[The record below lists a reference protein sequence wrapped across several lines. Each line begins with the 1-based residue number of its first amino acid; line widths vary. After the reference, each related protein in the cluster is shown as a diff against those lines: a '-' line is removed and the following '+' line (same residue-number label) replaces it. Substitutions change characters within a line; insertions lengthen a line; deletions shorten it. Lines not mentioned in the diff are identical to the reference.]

1 MDCSGRH
8 RDRTDAVAAR
18 AIGDGWKLTQRLG
31 VGRPADA
38 GHPVAKVSESPIC
51 NGADLQRRR
60 GAGEVRKYYSKFDAA
75 VKVRLA

>member
-1 MDCSGRH
+1 
-8 RDRTDAVAAR
+8 
-18 AIGDGWKLTQRLG
+18 

-60 GAGEVRKYYSKFDAA
+60 GAGEVRKYYSKLDAA